1 MLSGAGS
8 GEFACRPDYLLPL
21 EFVPDVSAIATGS
34 RPTGMGL
41 PRVPVAI
48 WIGVTVPGPEPGE
61 SATYAVV
68 PSGVIAMAEG
78 LSPALT
84 AVLGLPG
91 SGPDRRHGPGR
102 VGGDR

>member
-1 MLSGAGS
+1 
-8 GEFACRPDYLLPL
+8 
-21 EFVPDVSAIATGS
+21 
-34 RPTGMGL
+34 L

-61 SATYAVV
+61 PATYAVV

-84 AVLGLPG
+84 A
-91 SGPDRRHGPGR
+91 GPGR
-102 VGGDR
+102 PEAALIAVMVPGVSVGTVEPLDKKLVA